1 MEIILGRQSL
11 MHYFDCDFLTLFAAV
26 PDFRSGMNTSLETG
40 NIGIESIPVSETAA
54 LDSSLAMCVYF
65 AHTYGKLAPH

>member
-26 PDFRSGMNTSLETG
+26 PDFRSGMDTSLETG
-40 NIGIESIPVSETAA
+40 TAA

-65 AHTYGKLAPH
+65 AHTYGN

>member
-1 MEIILGRQSL
+1 

-26 PDFRSGMNTSLETG
+26 PDFRSGMDTSLETG
-40 NIGIESIPVSETAA
+40 TAA

-65 AHTYGKLAPH
+65 AHTYGN